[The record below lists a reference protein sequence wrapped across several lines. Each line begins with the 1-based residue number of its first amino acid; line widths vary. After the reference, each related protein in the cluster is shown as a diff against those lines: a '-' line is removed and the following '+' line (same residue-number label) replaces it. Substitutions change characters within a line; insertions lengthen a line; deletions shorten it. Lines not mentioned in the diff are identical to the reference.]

1 MNGELGEI
9 IDALI
14 LYNQTKQLEELAEQN
29 A

>member
-1 MNGELGEI
+1 MNGELDEI

-14 LYNQTKQLEELAEQN
+14 LYNQTKQLEELADKN